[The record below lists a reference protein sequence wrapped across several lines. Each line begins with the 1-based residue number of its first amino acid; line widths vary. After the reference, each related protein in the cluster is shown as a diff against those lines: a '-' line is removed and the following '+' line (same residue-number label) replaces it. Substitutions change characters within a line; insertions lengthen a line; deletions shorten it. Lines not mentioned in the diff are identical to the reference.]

1 MIFVIKEEPVVVRKI
16 VINKIDG
23 AAWDKK
29 YLIIIED
36 LFLVQSLIS
45 KGRVDN
51 IVTSKKKSLWNNRW
65 RGITSN
71 NWCNR
76 NNIINYSWVKN
87 RNF

>member
-1 MIFVIKEEPVVVRKI
+1 MIFIIKEEPVVVRKI

-51 IVTSKKKSLWNNRW
+51 IVTSKKNH
-65 RGITSN
+65 
-71 NWCNR
+71 CE
-76 NNIINYSWVKN
+76 IIDEEE
-87 RNF
+87 